1 MEGSRPNPMRILW
14 SIALLVP
21 MAVGSARASSI
32 VVLEALETTVSPSMI
47 VLGSA
52 EPAVVH
58 QASPEKTVEK
68 AATISPSI
76 IAYGVPAQPPKRTA
90 DQGQSTEQP
99 RGRQALVIRGGIS
112 GAPYLRAQAGAPAT
126 PSPRPSGGSP
136 AGNAGDAP
144 SQPSPPMPATPPSGL
159 AKPE

>member
-1 MEGSRPNPMRILW
+1 MRILW

-21 MAVGSARASSI
+21 MAVGSARASSF

-58 QASPEKTVEK
+58 HDQASPEKTVEK

-76 IAYGVPAQPPKRTA
+76 VAYGVPAQPPERTA
-90 DQGQSTEQP
+90 DQGQSAELP

-136 AGNAGDAP
+136 AGNGGDAP
-144 SQPSPPMPATPPSGL
+144 SEPSPPMPATPPSGL